1 MDTPGRP
8 QSRPS
13 KQWRPATTGG
23 RTRGLSDST
32 HIDDILGVEDERPRH
47 AGAHHAAGVLV
58 APHQDPVCGG
68 VECGFRGR
76 GSACWCVRAC
86 LAVVQCGAGDDG
98 PCIPPW
104 PLPCLPLPRSTP
116 THQPNTPDDLHPET
130 HPWLVPQPSFTMVPA
145 ACSRSHAPCG
155 PVPDAASPTSDDAGG
170 DASAAPLAVGAVAWP
185 TGRWRAA
192 AGPVAGSGVFGGRA

>member
-98 PCIPPW
+98 PCILPW
-104 PLPCLPLPRSTP
+104 PRACPSLAPHPP
-116 THQPNTPDDLHPET
+116 TSQT
-130 HPWLVPQPSFTMVPA
+130 HPTTYTPKRTRGS
-145 ACSRSHAPCG
+145 SRSPPSPWSRLHAPDPTPRVAPC
-155 PVPDAASPTSDDAGG
+155 PTPPRLLVTTRAAMQVLRRWLLEPLLGRPAGG
-170 DASAAPLAVGAVAWP
+170 VLRPAL
-185 TGRWRAA
+185 WRDR
-192 AGPVAGSGVFGGRA
+192 GCLEGVLD

>member
-1 MDTPGRP
+1 MSAHVTQAHTTPQGSWLHHTRTLFVEVSSVG
-8 QSRPS
+8 SRAEG
-13 KQWRPATTGG
+13 Q
-23 RTRGLSDST
+23 
-32 HIDDILGVEDERPRH
+32 HV
-47 AGAHHAAGVLV
+47 GA
-58 APHQDPVCGG
+58 
-68 VECGFRGR
+68 
-76 GSACWCVRAC
+76 CVRAC

-98 PCIPPW
+98 PCILPW
-104 PLPCLPLPRSTP
+104 PRACPSLAPHPP
-116 THQPNTPDDLHPET
+116 TSQTPDDPHPET

-155 PVPDAASPTSDDAGG
+155 PVPDAASPTTSDDAGG